1 VSEQQSETVFGG
13 YSRYYD
19 LLYADKDYPAEVTYI
34 RGLLSRFGVDGGDV
48 LEFGSGTGRHG
59 RMLAGKG
66 YRVHGVE
73 RSAEMV
79 ARSSQGGGFT
89 CQEGDICAIR
99 LGRTFSAV
107 LALFHVVSYQVTNQ
121 AVSQVFESAS
131 AHLASGGLFVFDV
144 WYSPAVH
151 NQGATTRVKRASDAE
166 LEVTRIAEPVSF
178 PNENRIDVN
187 YTIFARDRRS
197 TAMDTLRET
206 HAMRHFSI
214 PEIDFIA
221 ANSGL
226 KRVACEEFLT
236 ASPPGDTTWGVCFVL
251 RKD

>member
-1 VSEQQSETVFGG
+1 MSKHQSKAVFGD

-19 LLYADKDYPAEVTYI
+19 LLYADKDYPAEVIYI
-34 RGLLSRFGVDGGDV
+34 RDLLHRFGVDGGDI

-59 RMLAGKG
+59 QLLAGEG

-79 ARSSQGGGFT
+79 ARSSQGCGFT
-89 CQEGDICAIR
+89 CQEGDICTVR

-121 AVSQVFESAS
+121 AVSQVFKSAS

-144 WYSPAVH
+144 WYSPAVYSQH
-151 NQGATTRVKRASDAE
+151 ATTRVKRASDME
-166 LEVTRIAEPVSF
+166 LEVTRIAEPVAF

-187 YTIFARDRRS
+187 YTIFARDRQS
-197 TAMDTLRET
+197 NAVDTLSET

-214 PEIDFIA
+214 PEIDSLA
-221 ANSGL
+221 EASGL
-226 KRVACEEFLT
+226 QRVACEEFLT
-236 ASPPGDTTWGVCFVL
+236 ASPPGETTWGICFVL
-251 RKD
+251 RKG